1 MHSSEGPVRDWR
13 SLALLPEQHLASL
26 DMAEVNLACA
36 VGLPDADRF
45 DPQTVLARLDK
56 WADHARRYTEH
67 CLPQF
72 HAGPSQ
78 FNHSEGYFR
87 ILALVTALQRDMG
100 LTYNIDKIADDAPFD
115 ANDTFLMGAVCGA
128 GGTCASIP
136 VVIAAVGRRLGYPIK
151 LVAARSQGIGH
162 LFARWDDPQGERFN
176 IEASGEGLN
185 TFSDQE
191 YRTGEY
197 EITAEQEEKLCLLKS
212 LTPREELAD
221 FITQRGFRWLE
232 LGKMRQAVE
241 AFGFAYGLAPH
252 NRGYHNT
259 LARTLQT
266 WHNEIEARKP
276 PRFPALRFRPSPPP
290 RLYPF
295 GLAEG
300 IERDILGMMAQEC
313 LLNAADLNQQWWE
326 PLRRGILPA
335 RPVPIAID
343 VWFTA
348 TDVCHMEAR
357 YAEAT
362 TRTMTQEV
370 IRV

>member
-1 MHSSEGPVRDWR
+1 MRDWR
-13 SLALLPEQHLASL
+13 SLALLSEAELAAL
-26 DMAEVNLACA
+26 DVAEGNLACA
-36 VGLPDADRF
+36 AGLPDGDRF
-45 DPQTVLARLDK
+45 DPEAVLTRLDK
-56 WADHARRYTEH
+56 WAAHALRYTEH

-72 HAGPSQ
+72 RGHPEQ
-78 FNHSEGYFR
+78 FNNSEGYFR
-87 ILALVTALQRDMG
+87 ILVLVTGLQRDLG
-100 LTYNIDKIADDAPFD
+100 LTYNPDRIADDAPFD
-115 ANDTFLMGAVCGA
+115 ANDTFIMGAVCGA

-162 LFARWDDPQGERFN
+162 LFARWDDPHGERFN

-185 TFSDQE
+185 TFSDDE

-212 LTPREELAD
+212 MTPREELAD

-232 LGKMRQAVE
+232 LGRMRQAAE

-259 LARTLQT
+259 LGRALQT

-276 PRFPALRFRPSPPP
+276 PRFPALCFKPNPPP
-290 RLYPF
+290 RLFPL

-300 IERDILGMMAQEC
+300 IERDILGLTALEY
-313 LLNAADLNQQWWE
+313 LLNAPDLNQRWWE
-326 PLRRGILPA
+326 ALRRGVLPDQPI
-335 RPVPIAID
+335 PVAID
-343 VWFTA
+343 VRFTA
-348 TDVCHMEAR
+348 TDVCHIEAR
-357 YAEAT
+357 YAEVSARGNT
-362 TRTMTQEV
+362 GGGSCLTQG
-370 IRV
+370 